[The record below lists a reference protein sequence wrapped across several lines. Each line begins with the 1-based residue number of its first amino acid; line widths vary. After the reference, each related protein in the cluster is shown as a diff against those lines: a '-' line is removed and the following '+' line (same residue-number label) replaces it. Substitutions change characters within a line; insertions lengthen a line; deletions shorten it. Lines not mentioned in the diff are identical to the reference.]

1 MPNALSNF
9 ARFPLPSSRQ
19 KPGLRRLRSW
29 FAVLAGCGA
38 ILAVEAVGA
47 SPAAADSGHDPR
59 LGPPFAQ
66 RARPMLGSARAEV
79 VVVEISSFKCSHC
92 RVFHEQTFPRLREQ
106 YIASGRVQWVLL
118 NAADDPAEEFSPVFS
133 LARCAL
139 RQGKFWDALDTLF
152 QAGNRAPSL
161 QRDLIAKDPLLDR
174 RALADCERDR
184 LVRQEVAADFA
195 EYRRLQV
202 RGTPT
207 YVVQKVGR
215 DGARTRVTIAGAQ
228 SLEHFQRVLDE
239 MLASSPGGSTDSRVP
254 TPTK

>member
-1 MPNALSNF
+1 MPIAFSPF
-9 ARFPLPSSRQ
+9 ARFRRQSSRGVFMPRGG
-19 KPGLRRLRSW
+19 PGRL
-29 FAVLAGCGA
+29 AVLVGWGTLLVVKVATAAG
-38 ILAVEAVGA
+38 VEG
-47 SPAAADSGHDPR
+47 GHDPR

-66 RARPMLGSARAEV
+66 RARPSIGSERAAV

-92 RVFHEQTFPRLREQ
+92 RAFHEQTFPRLREQ
-106 YIASGRVQWVLL
+106 YIASGRVQWVLV

-139 RQGKFWDALDTLF
+139 RQGKFWDVLDTLF

-161 QRDLIAKDPLLDR
+161 QRDLIAKHPLLDR

-184 LVRQEVAADFA
+184 VARQEVAADFA

-207 YVVQKVGR
+207 YLVQKIGR
-215 DGARTRVTIAGAQ
+215 DGTRTRVTIAGAQ
-228 SLEHFQRVLDE
+228 SLAHFQRVIDDL
-239 MLASSPGGSTDSRVP
+239 LASTPEGSTDPRVP
-254 TPTK
+254 SATK